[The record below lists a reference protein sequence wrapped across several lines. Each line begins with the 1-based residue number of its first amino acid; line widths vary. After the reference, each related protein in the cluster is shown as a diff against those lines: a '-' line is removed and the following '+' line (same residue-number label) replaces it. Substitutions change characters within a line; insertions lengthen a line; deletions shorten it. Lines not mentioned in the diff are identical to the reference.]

1 MSSAGISRTGQG
13 TKRAEAFCI
22 AYVSQRSNKDGWL
35 GYPLT
40 TSFQKW
46 STAVCKI
53 QANEERHLQQM
64 RATLINTIP
73 RSWNTVSVSA
83 SKLVT
88 CHWFKGGG
96 WGGGGRKGKKK
107 RVDVFLFAFGR
118 RWFYLGIL
126 QGIPLTWPTKHYLQK
141 KQQNVSLCKHHLR
154 NKLTFQS
161 TAFCVLLW
169 KKPVHSTQHQNRLD
183 KADGDLHAG
192 ICFFCFQSCLCIKP
206 SCLFSNIYMF

>member
-22 AYVSQRSNKDGWL
+22 AYVSRRSNKDGWL

-73 RSWNTVSVSA
+73 RSCNTVSVSA

-88 CHWFKGGG
+88 DFR
-96 WGGGGRKGKKK
+96 GGGR
-107 RVDVFLFAFGR
+107 R
-118 RWFYLGIL
+118 R
-126 QGIPLTWPTKHYLQK
+126 T
-141 KQQNVSLCKHHLR
+141 
-154 NKLTFQS
+154 
-161 TAFCVLLW
+161 
-169 KKPVHSTQHQNRLD
+169 
-183 KADGDLHAG
+183 
-192 ICFFCFQSCLCIKP
+192 CFFP
-206 SCLFSNIYMF
+206 SLFLEEEDVLILVFERNSSEWPSSPNKRKAQRTSTTFLNVNVFKNKQTRNSLFNQ

>member
-88 CHWFKGGG
+88 CHWFKRRGL
-96 WGGGGRKGKKK
+96 KKK
-107 RVDVFLFAFGR
+107 EKKRKKELMFSFSAFGR
-118 RWFYLGIL
+118 RFYLGIL
-126 QGIPLTWPTKHYLQK
+126 QGIPLMWPAKHYLQK
-141 KQQNVSLCKHHLR
+141 KR
-154 NKLTFQS
+154 
-161 TAFCVLLW
+161 AE
-169 KKPVHSTQHQNRLD
+169 
-183 KADGDLHAG
+183 
-192 ICFFCFQSCLCIKP
+192 CFF
-206 SCLFSNIYMF
+206 M

>member
-88 CHWFKGGG
+88 CHWFQ
-96 WGGGGRKGKKK
+96 REK
-107 RVDVFLFAFGR
+107 RADVFLSAFGR

-126 QGIPLTWPTKHYLQK
+126 QGIPFMWPARHNLHK
-141 KQQNVSLCKHHLR
+141 K
-154 NKLTFQS
+154 
-161 TAFCVLLW
+161 TA
-169 KKPVHSTQHQNRLD
+169 
-183 KADGDLHAG
+183 A
-192 ICFFCFQSCLCIKP
+192 CFL
-206 SCLFSNIYMF
+206 M

>member
-88 CHWFKGGG
+88 CHWFKRRGL
-96 WGGGGRKGKKK
+96 KKKKK
-107 RVDVFLFAFGR
+107 REKKSWCFPFLLLVEGF
-118 RWFYLGIL
+118 IL
-126 QGIPLTWPTKHYLQK
+126 EFCKEFLLCGLQSTIFRK
-141 KQQNVSLCKHHLR
+141 KEQNVSLCKHHLR

-161 TAFCVLLW
+161 TAFCVPFW
-169 KKPVHSTQHQNRLD
+169 KKPVHSTQH
-183 KADGDLHAG
+183 
-192 ICFFCFQSCLCIKP
+192 
-206 SCLFSNIYMF
+206 

>member
-73 RSWNTVSVSA
+73 RSWNTVFVSA

-88 CHWFKGGG
+88 CHWFK
-96 WGGGGRKGKKK
+96 RKKK
-107 RVDVFLFAFGR
+107 GGKSWYFSFLLLVEDGFILNFAR
-118 RWFYLGIL
+118 NSSYVVCKAL
-126 QGIPLTWPTKHYLQK
+126 PSE

-154 NKLTFQS
+154 NELTFQS
-161 TAFCVLLW
+161 TAFCVPFW
-169 KKPVHSTQHQNRLD
+169 KKPVHSTQHQNPLD
-183 KADGDLHAG
+183 KADGGLHAG
-192 ICFFCFQSCLCIKP
+192 IWFYYFQPCLSKKT
-206 SCLFSNIYMF
+206 LFVFKYLHVLEPQE